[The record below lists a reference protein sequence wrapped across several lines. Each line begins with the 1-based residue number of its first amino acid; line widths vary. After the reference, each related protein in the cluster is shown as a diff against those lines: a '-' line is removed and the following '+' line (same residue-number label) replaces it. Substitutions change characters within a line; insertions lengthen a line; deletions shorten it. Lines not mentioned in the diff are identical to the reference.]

1 MKGWLRHHVRSL
13 VGTLGRLAREPI
25 STLLNVV
32 VIGVA
37 GALPL
42 GAYVVLT
49 SVEGLSSNLGGD
61 PQLSVFFAQ
70 DANRADVERVES
82 MLKKSDGVA
91 RFKFVSKD
99 QALAD
104 LRKQES
110 FGEAI
115 GALRSNPLP
124 DAFLVYVGRGDAAS
138 AEQLAE
144 QLRAFPRVAHV
155 QIDAA
160 WLRRLEGLLR
170 LARTAMLVFGALLAA
185 ALVAVT
191 FNTIRLQVLTQV
203 DEVVLCRL
211 LGATNAYIRRPFY
224 YLGAWLGLL
233 GALFAIALVWA
244 ALALV
249 NQEVRFVAALYS
261 STFELAF
268 PPLRAIAGF
277 VGLIVLLG
285 LVGASLSVSTYL
297 HSKR

>member
-1 MKGWLRHHVRSL
+1 
-13 VGTLGRLAREPI
+13 
-25 STLLNVV
+25 
-32 VIGVA
+32 
-37 GALPL
+37 
-42 GAYVVLT
+42 
-49 SVEGLSSNLGGD
+49 
-61 PQLSVFFAQ
+61 
-70 DANRADVERVES
+70 
-82 MLKKSDGVA
+82 
-91 RFKFVSKD
+91 
-99 QALAD
+99 
-104 LRKQES
+104 
-110 FGEAI
+110 
-115 GALRSNPLP
+115 
-124 DAFLVYVGRGDAAS
+124 
-138 AEQLAE
+138 
-144 QLRAFPRVAHV
+144 
-155 QIDAA
+155 
-160 WLRRLEGLLR
+160 
-170 LARTAMLVFGALLAA
+170 MLVFGALLAA